1 MIRYMDYDP
10 RRHKGMP
17 IYAIED
23 GTPNKETGAIPTRL
37 REVTDPEE
45 RKSAEQVPFYYVVKI
60 EFPDDVPPTAQTFKQ
75 APKAESAKP
84 AQQELGL

>member
-10 RRHKGMP
+10 RQHQGVP

-23 GTPNKETGAIPTRL
+23 GTPNKETGAIPMIL

-45 RKSAEQVPFYYVVKI
+45 RKTADQVPFYYVVKV
-60 EFPDDVPPTAQTFKQ
+60 EFPDDAPPT
-75 APKAESAKP
+75 
-84 AQQELGL
+84 G

>member
-23 GTPNKETGAIPTRL
+23 GPEVDGMRPMVL

-45 RKSAEQVPFYYVVKI
+45 RKSAEQVPFYYVVKV
-60 EFPDDVPPTAQTFKQ
+60 EFPDDAPPT
-75 APKAESAKP
+75 
-84 AQQELGL
+84 G

>member
-23 GTPNKETGAIPTRL
+23 GPEVDGAIPTIF

-45 RKSAEQVPFYYVVKI
+45 RKSADQVPWYYVVKI
-60 EFPDDVPPTAQTFKQ
+60 EDPDD
-75 APKAESAKP
+75 APA
-84 AQQELGL
+84 G

>member
-10 RRHKGMP
+10 KRHKGVP

-23 GTPNKETGAIPTRL
+23 SPEVDGRRPMVL

-45 RKSAEQVPFYYVVKI
+45 RKSAEQVPFYYVVKV
-60 EFPDDVPPTAQTFKQ
+60 EDPNEAPPA
-75 APKAESAKP
+75 
-84 AQQELGL
+84 G